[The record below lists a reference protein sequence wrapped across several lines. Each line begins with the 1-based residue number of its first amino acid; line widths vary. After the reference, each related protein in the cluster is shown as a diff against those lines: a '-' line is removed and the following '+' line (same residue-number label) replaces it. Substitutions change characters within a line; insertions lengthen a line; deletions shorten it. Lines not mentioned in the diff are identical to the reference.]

1 LLDFD
6 FEPNRPAWSKKLA
19 VFDLETTG
27 LDLQEARIVTAAV
40 AVLNANGEAIE
51 VHEWLVNPGIEI
63 PEAAANVHGI
73 TTEMAQANG
82 VDPKGAIL
90 EIIEV
95 LARLGQEM
103 PLVAFNA
110 PYDFTILQSEA
121 KRYGH
126 TPLDPNSVIDPLVL
140 DRQLVK
146 FRSGKGSRTLIALC
160 RDYEVEL
167 IDAHNST
174 ADAIAAGRLAQ
185 RQAAKFP
192 QLNVEASE
200 LHASQVVW
208 SDEQS
213 LEFEKWFKQQDRPD
227 CRAVLGWPIK
237 N

>member
-1 LLDFD
+1 MLDFD

-27 LDLQEARIVTAAV
+27 LDLQTSRIVTAAV
-40 AVLNANGEAIE
+40 AVLDANGEAIE
-51 VHEWLVNPGIEI
+51 IHEWLVNPGIEI

-82 VDPKGAIL
+82 VEPAPAIAEIVAIL
-90 EIIEV
+90 DK
-95 LARLGQEM
+95 LGQEM

-110 PYDFTILQSEA
+110 PYDFTILKSEA
-121 KRYGH
+121 ERYGIS
-126 TPLDPNSVIDPLVL
+126 PLDPKAVVDPLVL
-140 DRQLVK
+140 DRQMVK
-146 FRSGKGSRTLIALC
+146 FRSGKGSRNLTALC

-167 IDAHNST
+167 LDAHNST

-185 RQAAKFP
+185 RQASKFP
-192 QLNVEASE
+192 QLNVEISE
-200 LHASQVVW
+200 LHASQVIW

-213 LEFEKWFKQQDRPD
+213 LDFEKWFKQQDRPD
-227 CRAVLGWPIK
+227 YRAVLGWPIK